1 MLMDLVHTKKPHFV
15 FLMETLLAEENA
27 RHGSME
33 TYRLLWFPGEIQ
45 AKRYMAYAV
54 DFITKIPFFMVL
66 YRRL

>member
-54 DFITKIPFFMVL
+54 DL
-66 YRRL
+66 